1 MLFVM
6 LLFGKFVKKYMKFL
20 LGIINV
26 FKEGYYVMFFFC
38 IILLMWVLLYIY
50 WIINII
56 KNLYNFVCGF
66 ELYNIVL
73 ERYLYYKRDFFIF
86 IIIKSF
92 GSF

>member
-50 WIINII
+50 
-56 KNLYNFVCGF
+56 
-66 ELYNIVL
+66 
-73 ERYLYYKRDFFIF
+73 
-86 IIIKSF
+86 
-92 GSF
+92 

>member
-73 ERYLYYKRDFFIF
+73 ERFF